1 MDFIK
6 FTCPELNR
14 KWNANKDGGIGGWDK
29 LFKLPKWKNGNKL
42 HSNDVY
48 EYMCNE
54 DHKVNC
60 VLTGGVNNITVFDF
74 DVGDEYYKCIEQNP
88 QLKEAYTIKTTK
100 GFHIYCK
107 YNPDYKTTANK
118 QIGIDIRNDSAFV
131 FGQGTKT
138 EFDTCYEY
146 YCGDKIDIEMPYE
159 FYKLIVPKDIFKS
172 KPIKKEKN
180 MCKPSLNED
189 LQPITD
195 DDDILLQYCECID
208 IADVDNYNTWL
219 KLIWSLHGHKEIAR
233 KLSRM
238 GNNFQEES
246 FQKKYEDYKDRGLT
260 IKTFYEFAKKGNRN
274 KYFDILSNDP
284 NKKEIEEQDEEQ
296 DEKFLDI
303 CNMED
308 TEIAHTL
315 FIYFGDNFVKEG
327 DNIYYW
333 DEPNKKWICDNNS
346 KENNFAFTSI
356 FIKDVIK
363 NLTTTYLE
371 KKDYYKLKEN
381 EDEENMISRKLQNY
395 WKKSKEL
402 LRDCKLNPIVKWF
415 IKYLV
420 QRNDKIE
427 FDANCDLF
435 AFENKVYDFT
445 IKDFREIEKHDYI
458 SMTTQ
463 IDYKEPEQEEVDK
476 VKEIIENIIPDVHE
490 RRTYISLLYN
500 AMTGYSSNKLVFA
513 NGSGGNGK
521 GVLHGLFNAL
531 MGKYGI
537 DGHNSLLTSDI
548 KSGANTELNNINKKR
563 WVNFTELD
571 TGLPLN
577 VANCKKLSG
586 GDYMS
591 ARGLWSDK
599 DKCNVNSLS
608 VFIEVNNKPN
618 LNGVDTDSNALARR
632 VIDFGFKSMF
642 TENEDDV
649 DEKNHIYPINRD
661 YTKDTF
667 KKKHACALFKYIT
680 NYEGVE
686 EINVCDS
693 IKEASSKYLLGN
705 DAVYTFVWDIIERV
719 DDKDSIVKISDLY
732 DKFKESDCFH
742 NMTKNEKRTYN
753 KSKFLEYI
761 QRHSK
766 FKRDFQEKYQNGEC
780 MERYGVT
787 LIRNVLRNYKMRVDE
802 EN

>member
-1 MDFIK
+1 MI
-6 FTCPELNR
+6 
-14 KWNANKDGGIGGWDK
+14 
-29 LFKLPKWKNGNKL
+29 
-42 HSNDVY
+42 
-48 EYMCNE
+48 
-54 DHKVNC
+54 
-60 VLTGGVNNITVFDF
+60 
-74 DVGDEYYKCIEQNP
+74 
-88 QLKEAYTIKTTK
+88 
-100 GFHIYCK
+100 
-107 YNPDYKTTANK
+107 
-118 QIGIDIRNDSAFV
+118 
-131 FGQGTKT
+131 
-138 EFDTCYEY
+138 
-146 YCGDKIDIEMPYE
+146 
-159 FYKLIVPKDIFKS
+159 
-172 KPIKKEKN
+172 
-180 MCKPSLNED
+180 
-189 LQPITD
+189 
-195 DDDILLQYCECID
+195 
-208 IADVDNYNTWL
+208 
-219 KLIWSLHGHKEIAR
+219 
-233 KLSRM
+233 
-238 GNNFQEES
+238 
-246 FQKKYEDYKDRGLT
+246 
-260 IKTFYEFAKKGNRN
+260 
-274 KYFDILSNDP
+274 ILS
-284 NKKEIEEQDEEQ
+284 
-296 DEKFLDI
+296 
-303 CNMED
+303 
-308 TEIAHTL
+308 
-315 FIYFGDNFVKEG
+315 YFS

-333 DEPNKKWICDNNS
+333 DKPNKKWICDNNS

-363 NLTTTYLE
+363 KLTTTYLE
-371 KKDYYKLKEN
+371 KKNYYKLKEN

-420 QRNDKIE
+420 QRNDQIE
-427 FDANCDLF
+427 FDANDNLF
-435 AFENKVYDFT
+435 AFENKVYDFVT
-445 IKDFREIEKHDYI
+445 KKFREIEKHDYI
-458 SMTTQ
+458 SMTSQ
-463 IDYKEPEQEEVDK
+463 IDYKEPEEKELNK

-586 GDYMS
+586 GGYMS

-642 TENEDDV
+642 TENEEDI

-705 DAVYTFVWDIIERV
+705 DAVYTFVGDIIEWV

-766 FKRDFQEKYQNGEC
+766 FKKDFQEKYQNGEC

-787 LIRNVLRNYKMRVDE
+787 LIRNVLRNYKMQVDE
-802 EN
+802 KN